1 VKAFAIRFIG
11 VVASALYI
19 ALSAI
24 NLLYTADLNMVLPV
38 ENKITAALLIIGYSF
53 ILLLTG
59 LSLRDMLFRRIRPLW
74 VILFFLLLALPFI
87 IGIIRLKDSEYILFT
102 IWQIPVTASF
112 YMSANI
118 LTSVYAI
125 IAVFIDHYLGKDKTP
140 SPFKKSVAF
149 SASIILLFTFLAGYA
164 FSTVAEFTFMG
175 PGKPVATNFKDQP
188 ISRAIPERIY
198 RFSPDTSYAVFLFS
212 YTCPHCMNAIENLKK
227 YKGGF
232 VDEIIGLNVE
242 DTAGRAD
249 FMRNFDPGFRICD
262 VPLKDVYRISN
273 RFPVT
278 IICRNNK
285 VEGAFIGFLPS
296 WHTLK

>member
-1 VKAFAIRFIG
+1 VRGFIIRFIG
-11 VVASALYI
+11 VVASALFI

-24 NLLYTADLNMVLPV
+24 NLLYTGDLNIVLPV

-74 VILFFLLLALPFI
+74 VVLFFGLLALPFI
-87 IGIIRLKDSEYILFT
+87 IGIIRLKDSEYVLFT
-102 IWQIPVTASF
+102 LWQMPVSASF
-112 YMSANI
+112 YMYSNI
-118 LTSVYAI
+118 LISLYAI
-125 IAVFIDHYLGKDKTP
+125 VAVFIDHYLGKDRNP

-175 PGKPVATNFKDQP
+175 PGKPVAANYKGQP
-188 ISRAIPERIY
+188 VSNAIPLKIY
-198 RFSPDTSYAVFLFS
+198 HFSPDTSYAVFLFS
-212 YTCPHCMNAIENLKK
+212 YTCPHCMNAVENLKK
-227 YKGGF
+227 YKGAF

-249 FMRNFDPGFRICD
+249 FMRNFDPGFRIYD
-262 VPLKDVYRISN
+262 VALKDVYRISN

-278 IICRNNK
+278 LICRNNR

-296 WHTLK
+296 CFTLK